1 MVGTEVCDGRE
12 DVAGAVVAGAGA
24 GAALLGSDGET
35 GGRADGVAAGA
46 RISSRNH

>member
-12 DVAGAVVAGAGA
+12 DVAGAVVAGA